1 MEIGIDDIKLI
12 LDGKISIKE
21 VLENKKIHLENSK
34 DNIEIIQERIKTYL
48 ERKKVYLF
56 FDNEEKR
63 DQDITS
69 YFDTSPRYIEFYISD
84 ERMSFE
90 NINILY
96 EDVHSIDVS
105 ICVSKAENGHYYGI
119 HNLYFIIVNI
129 NTKEYCHTLEIMNNN
144 KINRFFDVIKEKD
157 IKVNDPMGLIDIYQ
171 KYKEPRQL
179 NNYLNKNYKEW
190 QKKYH
195 FDEHINN
202 YYDVIRDD
210 FIKPLHVLKT
220 TTKPTIKDGYKLV
233 KPGLIDRLKK
243 LLKIK

>member
-1 MEIGIDDIKLI
+1 MKTNDVEKLLGITRQALIHYEKEGLIQPERDDNNYRNYNEDDIERLKIILMFRSMEIGIDDIKLI
-12 LDGKISIKE
+12 LDGKLSIKD

-63 DQDITS
+63 NLDITS

-84 ERMSFE
+84 EKMSFE

-96 EDVHSIDVS
+96 EDVYSIDVS
-105 ICVSKAENGHYYGI
+105 ICVSKAENGLYYGI

-157 IKVNDPMGLIDIYQ
+157 IKVNDPMG
-171 KYKEPRQL
+171 
-179 NNYLNKNYKEW
+179 
-190 QKKYH
+190 
-195 FDEHINN
+195 
-202 YYDVIRDD
+202 
-210 FIKPLHVLKT
+210 
-220 TTKPTIKDGYKLV
+220 
-233 KPGLIDRLKK
+233 
-243 LLKIK
+243 